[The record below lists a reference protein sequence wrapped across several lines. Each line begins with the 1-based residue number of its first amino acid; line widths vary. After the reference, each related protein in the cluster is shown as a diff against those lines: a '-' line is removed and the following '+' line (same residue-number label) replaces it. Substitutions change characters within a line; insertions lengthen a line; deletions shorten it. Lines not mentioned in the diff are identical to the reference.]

1 MAERPAGGGRVAGS
15 AGGGRAESSAGG
27 GRAVWLVEGDDAT
40 LVGERV
46 RGLVDELV
54 GTADRSLVVE
64 DFRGDELDLATVAV
78 ACQTPP
84 FLADRRVVVVRDI
97 GRFTTEQAAPL
108 LAYLDAPLETTALVL
123 AAGGGRMAAKLS
135 AAVKAHGQVIGT
147 AVSGRDAGAWVR
159 QLLRQAPIRLDPAAE
174 SLVESHLGEDLGR
187 LTALVDVLVAAHG
200 EGARL
205 GPDDVK
211 LYLGEAGSV
220 APWDFT
226 DAIDRGETTTAIGLL
241 HRLLGAGDRHPLVVT
256 SILHRHLA
264 AMLRLDDPAIST
276 EAAAAVALGI
286 AKGRST
292 YPAKKALTSLRRYG
306 GGGVAEAII
315 LLADAELDLKGARD
329 WPGELVLEVL
339 VARLCRLAK
348 IRRAAYR

>member
-1 MAERPAGGGRVAGS
+1 MAQRPAGGDRTAKPP
-15 AGGGRAESSAGG
+15 GGE
-27 GRAVWLVEGDDAT
+27 RAVWLVEGDDAT

-54 GTADRSLVVE
+54 GTADRALVVE

-84 FLADRRVVVVRDI
+84 FLADRRVVIVRDI
-97 GRFTTEQAAPL
+97 GRFSTEEAGPL
-108 LAYLDAPLETTALVL
+108 LAYLDAPIETTALVL
-123 AAGGGRMAAKLS
+123 AAGGGRLAAKLS
-135 AAVKAHGQVIGT
+135 AAVKAHGQIIGT

-159 QLLRQAPIRLDPAAE
+159 QRLRQAPIRLDPAAE
-174 SLVESHLGEDLGR
+174 SLVETHLGQDIGR
-187 LTALVDVLVAAHG
+187 LTALVDVLAAAYG

-205 GPDDVK
+205 GPADLE
-211 LYLGEAGSV
+211 LYLGDGGAV

-226 DAIDRGETTTAIGLL
+226 DAIDRGETTKAIELL

-256 SILHRHLA
+256 SILHRYLA
-264 AMLRLDDPAIST
+264 SMLRLDDPAIST
-276 EAAAAVALGI
+276 ESAAAAALGI

-292 YPAKKALTSLRRYG
+292 YPAKKALTSVRRYG
-306 GGGVAEAII
+306 PAGIAEAIT

-339 VARLCRLAK
+339 VARLCRLA
-348 IRRAAYR
+348 RAGRTAFR